1 MDCATEA
8 VALVVISST
17 HISTVIKSRKIRRP
31 ERTELTK
38 EMNYRNFK
46 EIGSFWTSKWKDM
59 GLKEMKCDGADC
71 IQLTEQRP
79 VAGSCEHDEVHSGSI
94 HSEEYRDK

>member
-1 MDCATEA
+1 
-8 VALVVISST
+8 
-17 HISTVIKSRKIRRP
+17 
-31 ERTELTK
+31 
-38 EMNYRNFK
+38 
-46 EIGSFWTSKWKDM
+46 M